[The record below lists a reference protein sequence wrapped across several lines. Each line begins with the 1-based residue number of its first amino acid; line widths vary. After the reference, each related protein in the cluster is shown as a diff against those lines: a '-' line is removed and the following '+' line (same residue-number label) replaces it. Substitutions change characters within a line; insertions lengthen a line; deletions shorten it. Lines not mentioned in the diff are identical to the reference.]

1 MFFDKM
7 YENMNES
14 ERREFFTQLIEKIEI
29 YEEGQAKIGSLRC
42 KRRFVYK
49 MKIENSQCGSGE
61 LEFAIFCIENVASR
75 LNADAQKVYAALTEQ
90 TNILNEYIIPEYE
103 VLHTQ
108 SKDYI
113 VDDIIDIMRERGV
126 KL

>member
-1 MFFDKM
+1 MKM
-7 YENMNES
+7 N
-14 ERREFFTQLIEKIEI
+14 
-29 YEEGQAKIGSLRC
+29 
-42 KRRFVYK
+42 K
-49 MKIENSQCGSGE
+49 MMCGSRE

-75 LNADAQKVYAALTEQ
+75 LHVDAQKVYVALSEQ
-90 TNILNEYIIPEYE
+90 TNILNDYIIPEYE

-113 VDDIIDIMRERGV
+113 VDDIIDVMHERGV